1 MKTWYMVLLIV
12 VLLVALT
19 PAAVA
24 AQAAD
29 ASKAVPKYDVAT
41 EITIKGVITEVSER
55 NCPVSGSM
63 GFHLVIKSPDGKTIE
78 AHIATTK
85 FMKAYDMTL
94 IKGDQIELVGSKVTF
109 EGVETIFA
117 REVTRENETFIFRD
131 KTGKPVW

>member
-1 MKTWYMVLLIV
+1 MKTWHIVLLIV
-12 VLLVALT
+12 VLLAAFT
-19 PAAVA
+19 SAVA
-24 AQAAD
+24 AQAPD
-29 ASKAVPKYDVAT
+29 TSKAVPKYDLAT
-41 EITIKGVITEVSER
+41 EVTIKGTITEVSER